1 MNSVICIASAGVLW
15 GIIAIFISLLKEVG
29 FNSLQCV
36 AIRVFFSAICL
47 IIYLS
52 IFDRSKLKIEFRDI
66 IYFLGTGIFS
76 IIFFNYCYFEAIEV
90 IGGVAVPALLLY
102 MAPIFVMIMSF
113 FFFHEKFNKQKILA
127 LFITIIGLCFIT
139 GAFSQEVILSGK
151 AILLGLGA
159 GFGYALYSI
168 FSKMI
173 IDKYEAITIITY
185 TFIVAS
191 IGSIPLSGV
200 INHLDNLWQL
210 KAVIAIVGLVIFC
223 TVMPFLLY
231 TTGLKKLEAGKAS
244 ILATIEPIV
253 SAIVG
258 LIFFQE
264 AFDLAKI
271 LGMVCI
277 LLAIIILN
285 LKITREC

>member
-15 GIIAIFISLLKEVG
+15 GIIAIFISLLKEIG

-66 IYFLGTGIFS
+66 IYFIGTGIFS

-127 LFITIIGLCFIT
+127 LLITIIGLCFIT

-200 INHLDNLWQL
+200 INHLDNLLQL
-210 KAVIAIVGLVIFC
+210 KAVIAIIGLVIFC

-231 TTGLKKLEAGKAS
+231 TTGLKKLEAGKAA

>member
-1 MNSVICIASAGVLW
+1 MNSVVCITSAGILW
-15 GIIAIFISLLKEVG
+15 GIIAIFISLLKDLG

-36 AIRVFFSAICL
+36 AIRVFFSALCL
-47 IIYLS
+47 VIYLS
-52 IFDRSKLKIEFRDI
+52 IFDRSKLKIEFKDI

-90 IGGVAVPALLLY
+90 IGGVAIPALLLY

-113 FFFHEKFNKQKILA
+113 FFFHEKLNKRKVLA

-139 GAFSQEVILSGK
+139 GAFSQEVI
-151 AILLGLGA
+151 ILLGLGA

-173 IDKYEAITIITY
+173 IDKYEAVTIITY
-185 TFIVAS
+185 TFVVAA
-191 IGSIPLSGV
+191 IGSIPLSGIIYHV
-200 INHLDNLWQL
+200 NELLNLQ
-210 KAVIAIVGLVIFC
+210 AIIATIGLAIFC

-264 AFDLAKI
+264 VFDLTKI
-271 LGMVCI
+271 LGMICI
-277 LLAIIILN
+277 ISAILILN
-285 LKITREC
+285 LNLVKAKSVN

>member
-1 MNSVICIASAGVLW
+1 MNSVICIASAGILW
-15 GIIAIFISLLKEVG
+15 GIIAIFISLLKEIG

-66 IYFLGTGIFS
+66 IYFIGTGIFS

-231 TTGLKKLEAGKAS
+231 TTGLKKIEAGKAA

>member
-1 MNSVICIASAGVLW
+1 
-15 GIIAIFISLLKEVG
+15 
-29 FNSLQCV
+29 
-36 AIRVFFSAICL
+36 
-47 IIYLS
+47 
-52 IFDRSKLKIEFRDI
+52 
-66 IYFLGTGIFS
+66 
-76 IIFFNYCYFEAIEV
+76 
-90 IGGVAVPALLLY
+90 
-102 MAPIFVMIMSF
+102 MIMSF
-113 FFFHEKFNKQKILA
+113 FFFHEKLNKRKVLA

-139 GAFSQEVILSGK
+139 GAFSQEVTLSGK

-191 IGSIPLSGV
+191 IGSILLSGV
-200 INHLDNLWQL
+200 INHLDNLLQL
-210 KAVIAIVGLVIFC
+210 KAVIAIIGLAIFC

-264 AFDLAKI
+264 VFDLTKI
-271 LGMVCI
+271 LGMICI
-277 LLAIIILN
+277 ISAILILN
-285 LKITREC
+285 LNLVKAKSVN